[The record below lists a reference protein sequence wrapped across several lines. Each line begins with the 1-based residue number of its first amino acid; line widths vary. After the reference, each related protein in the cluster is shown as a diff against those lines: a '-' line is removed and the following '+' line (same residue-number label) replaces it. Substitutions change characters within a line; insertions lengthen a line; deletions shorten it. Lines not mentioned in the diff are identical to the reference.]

1 MLARTMESTIRSAAP
16 GTTVIALNGRLTLGN
31 ASQRVEWLIEDQI
44 KQGNTKLIL
53 DMAEVSYLDSAGL
66 GILMISSG
74 RAQKAGGALR
84 VARLTDRVREVL
96 RLTHAD
102 EVLPVFD
109 TVETAVAAD

>member
-1 MLARTMESTIRSAAP
+1 MLTRSMESTIRSAAP
-16 GTTVIALNGRLTLGN
+16 GLAVIALNGRLTLGN

-44 KQGNTKLIL
+44 KQGNVKLVL

-84 VARLTDRVREVL
+84 VAGLTDRVREVL

-109 TVETAVAAD
+109 TVDAAVAAG